1 MYNLYAPENLVVNFK
16 PSQRQYKLWQLLQ
29 PNMCPHCGGPIEQ
42 APVGKDHIGNIR
54 YKPQCTK
61 CKSFDLPQLI
71 LGGGAAG
78 GGKALLPTAEILTPN
93 GYVPLMFL
101 TEGSVITDPVTG
113 GAQSI
118 VRVHPKERHRYYRVW
133 FDDGTYTDCSEG
145 HLWATIH
152 KSETSQELLILSASE
167 LAGVYR
173 SEEYYIPL
181 TAPVIFNPR
190 EELQLVSSYE
200 LGVFCGK
207 YSAVLPK
214 KAHGYLNTREC
225 VTDDGRISGLPGELK
240 YGSIESR
247 KDFMRGLT
255 LHHSD
260 NGTATFK
267 FQVRTRRL
275 SEDIAHIARSL
286 GHKATASNDGVEISL
301 TERGGKDAVAG
312 MSAAKYA
319 EPMKAVTYI
328 DDIGYKEG
336 LCITVSEPHGLYVTD
351 GFTVTHNSYLGSCW
365 VLSSCLRFPNI
376 RAVVAR
382 KTVKI
387 LKESTFNTIKTILRQ
402 WGLREGAHYKINN
415 VEGTITF
422 WNDSVILLKDMVD
435 LPSDPNFDRFGSSEF
450 TIAFVDE
457 VSEISERAI
466 EVLYSRLRWRIHETF
481 KTPRMLMTTNPCMT
495 WVRSRF
501 VQDDDG
507 NPVTCKEGEAYVPFT
522 LFDNPD
528 ENFRKIYESSLNKI
542 TDKATR
548 SRLLYGNWDFIASS
562 DAIAY
567 WGFDGSRHL
576 KEELFEKKYN
586 ALQPIVVSFDFN
598 VAPYMSALFIQVDY
612 ENKKFYVLREVA
624 GLPQNKENNTSAF
637 ASRINTILLGMQH
650 VGGVIITGDPAGLA
664 QSAITGSGV
673 NNYTIIE
680 ANISPALHASRKM
693 LSKQPPQS
701 TRLNFIN
708 GLLGG
713 QGGWEIQI
721 DVRCR
726 HLTEDFIYQRM
737 NQDGTK
743 EKKRRMDEKLGI
755 KCEKYGHM
763 SDCFDYAVCLLLS
776 AEWKLYQ
783 RNGSSTVITADTPA
797 KYNEF
802 EY

>member
-1 MYNLYAPENLVVNFK
+1 MYNLYPPTDLVVNFK

-29 PNMCPHCGGPIEQ
+29 PNTCPHCGGTIEQ
-42 APVGKDHIGNIR
+42 VPVGKDPHGNVR

-78 GGKALLPTAEILTPN
+78 GGKALLPTAEILTPK
-93 GYVPLMFL
+93 GFVPLMFL
-101 TEGSVITDPVTG
+101 KEGDVITDPITG

-118 VRVHPKERHRYYRVW
+118 VRIHPKERHRYYRIW
-133 FDDGTYTDCSEG
+133 FEDGTYVDCSEG
-145 HLWATIH
+145 HLWAITRRTAT
-152 KSETSQELLILSASE
+152 EQESLIMEADDLY
-167 LAGVYR
+167 LRYR
-173 SEEYYIPL
+173 DGKYYVPL

-190 EELQLVSSYE
+190 EEQTLVGAYE
-200 LGVFCGK
+200 LGVICGE
-207 YSAVLPK
+207 YNAILPA
-214 KAHGYLNTREC
+214 KAHGYLNTLGC
-225 VTDDGRISGLPGELK
+225 VTEHERISRIPDEFK
-240 YGSIESR
+240 YGSIEDR
-247 KDFMRGLT
+247 MAFIRGLA
-255 LHHSD
+255 LRHRCAND
-260 NGTATFK
+260 NTFMCI
-267 FQVRTRRL
+267 VNTRKL
-275 SEDIAHIARSL
+275 AEDIAHIARSL
-286 GHKATASNDGVEISL
+286 GHKAIVDNERVLIGI
-301 TERGGKDAVAG
+301 TERCGADIIRDAASV
-312 MSAAKYA
+312 MFS
-319 EPMKAVTYI
+319 EPMKEITHI
-328 DDIGYKEG
+328 DNIGYKDG
-336 LCITVSEPHGLYVTD
+336 MCITVSEQHGLYVTD

-365 VLSSCLRFPNI
+365 ILSSCLRFANI

-402 WGLREGAHYKINN
+402 WGLREGAQYKINN
-415 VEGTITF
+415 VEGIITF
-422 WNDSVILLKDMVD
+422 WNDSVILLKDMMD
-435 LPSDPNFDRFGSSEF
+435 MPSDPNFDRFGSSEF

-466 EVLYSRLRWRIHETF
+466 EVLYSRLRWRIHDTF
-481 KTPRMLMTTNPCMT
+481 KTPRMLLTTNPCMT

-507 NPVTCKEGEAYVPFT
+507 NPVKCKEGEAYVPFT

-528 ENFRKIYESSLNKI
+528 ENFRRIYESSLNKI

-548 SRLLYGNWDFIASS
+548 ARLLYGNWDFIASS

-567 WGFDGSRHL
+567 WAFEGNKHL
-576 KEELFEKKYN
+576 KENLFEEKYN
-586 ALQPIVVSFDFN
+586 TLLPLIISFDFN
-598 VAPYMSALFIQVDY
+598 VAPYMSALFFQVDY

-637 ASRINTILLGMQH
+637 AARINTILLGMQH

-664 QSAITGSGV
+664 QSTTTEAGV

-680 ANISPALHASRKM
+680 SNLSPVLHATRKVM
-693 LSKQPPQS
+693 SKQPPQT

-708 GLLGG
+708 ELFGG
-713 QGGWEIQI
+713 HNGWHVQI
-721 DVRCR
+721 DMKCR
-726 HLTEDFIYQRM
+726 RLTEDFIYQKM

-743 EKKRRMDEKLGI
+743 EKKKRLDEKLGI

-776 AEWKLYQ
+776 SEWKAYQ
-783 RNGSSTVITADTPA
+783 RVGVSTVITADTPA

>member
-1 MYNLYAPENLVVNFK
+1 MYNLYPPENLVVNFK
-16 PSQRQYKLWQLLQ
+16 PSERQYKLWQLLQ

-78 GGKALLPTAEILTPN
+78 GGKALLPDAEILTPN
-93 GYVPLMFL
+93 GFTPLMFL
-101 TEGSVITDPVTG
+101 KEGSVITNPVTG

-118 VRVHPKERHRYYRVW
+118 IKIHPKERHKYYRIR
-133 FDDGTYTDCSEG
+133 FEDDTFTDCSEG
-145 HLWATIH
+145 HLW
-152 KSETSQELLILSASE
+152 LILRKMPNEYESRIMSAAE
-167 LAGVYR
+167 LALRYR
-173 SEEYYIPL
+173 EQRLLVPL
-181 TAPVIFNPR
+181 TAPVIYNPINK
-190 EELQLVSSYE
+190 ELPVSAHE
-200 LGVFCGK
+200 LGIICGEYRAILTDK
-207 YSAVLPK
+207 L
-214 KAHGYLNTREC
+214 HGYLYSMGCATSDKRICRIPDVYKYSSLETR
-225 VTDDGRISGLPGELK
+225 R
-240 YGSIESR
+240 
-247 KDFMRGLT
+247 DFMLALA
-255 LHHSD
+255 LHNRSS
-260 NGTATFK
+260 NNSITCITNSRA
-267 FQVRTRRL
+267 L
-275 SEDIAHIARSL
+275 AEDIAFIARSL
-286 GHKATASNDGVEISL
+286 GHLALVDEDRVSVRLSDWLDIPVKAIS
-301 TERGGKDAVAG
+301 
-312 MSAAKYA
+312 
-319 EPMKAVTYI
+319 YI

-336 LCITVSEPHGLYVTD
+336 MCITVSENHGLFVTND
-351 GFTVTHNSYLGSCW
+351 FTVTHNSYLGSCW

-457 VSEISERAI
+457 VSEISERAV

-507 NPVTCKEGEAYVPFT
+507 NPVICKEGEAYVPFT

-713 QGGWEIQI
+713 QGGWQIQI
-721 DVRCR
+721 DVKCR

-783 RNGSSTVITADTPA
+783 RNGNSTVITADTPA